1 MHFVFDELQDALM
14 VSSSRFTAPFSLVSC
29 LRKTATGSGIIL
41 SGCMELLTLRQ
52 ESMFRPFLNKL
63 EVVKHKNLSKL
74 LTHKPK
80 DVEDKR
86 GLITTF
92 REIYLEEHFDKEKN
106 VVIVPTALKA
116 MRGLNISIEELERVE
131 QTHPIF
137 LIPAANFVRGNNGRY
152 IMMCNRKDKA
162 LSIELY
168 ILICTTLLYYA
179 QVYPAPIANK
189 ENELE
194 MWHFKDS
201 TRLYSSGDRVVL
213 LSVTTE
219 SSSEMIEHVI
229 GRVDMVQT
237 GRYVYV
243 KQPKGAVAS
252 WTASG
257 RTTGRYRTC

>member
-1 MHFVFDELQDALM
+1 M
-14 VSSSRFTAPFSLVSC
+14 
-29 LRKTATGSGIIL
+29 
-41 SGCMELLTLRQ
+41 
-52 ESMFRPFLNKL
+52 
-63 EVVKHKNLSKL
+63 
-74 LTHKPK
+74 
-80 DVEDKR
+80 
-86 GLITTF
+86 
-92 REIYLEEHFDKEKN
+92 
-106 VVIVPTALKA
+106 
-116 MRGLNISIEELERVE
+116 
-131 QTHPIF
+131 
-137 LIPAANFVRGNNGRY
+137 
-152 IMMCNRKDKA
+152 
-162 LSIELY
+162 
-168 ILICTTLLYYA
+168 
-179 QVYPAPIANK
+179 YPEPIAYN